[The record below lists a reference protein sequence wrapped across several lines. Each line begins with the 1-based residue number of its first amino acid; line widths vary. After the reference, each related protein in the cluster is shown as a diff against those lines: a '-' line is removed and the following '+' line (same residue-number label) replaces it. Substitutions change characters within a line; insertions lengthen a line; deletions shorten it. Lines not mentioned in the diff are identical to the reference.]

1 MQELRQTLQNSQTP
15 RSKPSE
21 GTGPK
26 VRSRRC
32 TRTCC
37 TVWYCAETGVGVV
50 RVLQE
55 IKSYQRSGLETIQRE
70 VDRLRQRGGAAW
82 RGIH

>member
-1 MQELRQTLQNSQTP
+1 M
-15 RSKPSE
+15 
-21 GTGPK
+21 
-26 VRSRRC
+26 
-32 TRTCC
+32 
-37 TVWYCAETGVGVV
+37 WYCAETGVGVV

>member
-1 MQELRQTLQNSQTP
+1 MQESRQTLQNSQTP
-15 RSKPSE
+15 WSKPSKD
-21 GTGPK
+21 TGPK
-26 VRSRRC
+26 VKSRQA
-32 TRTCC
+32 CC

-82 RGIH
+82 RSIH